1 MSKEIA
7 YTKEGKQII
16 DIYKKMTPWDRVELM
31 EYIAFHVMTGDEYNA
46 FIGSDDNKSDDED
59 FDPISEVINRELEDN
74 MLNAIDDDVITRY
87 ICNNQLIDKVLKKE
101 IDEEAISD
109 ALSKLPSS
117 KLYGV
122 LCKLSI
128 MTNKVEIGQL
138 ELKKF

>member
-16 DIYKKMTPWDRVELM
+16 DIYEKMTPWDRVELM
-31 EYIAFHVMTGDEYNA
+31 EYIAFNVMTGDEYNA

-59 FDPISEVINRELEDN
+59 FDPISEVINQDLEDD
-74 MLNAIDDDVITRY
+74 MLNVIDDDIIVRY
-87 ICNNQLIDKVLKKE
+87 ICNNLLIDKVLKTE
-101 IDEEAISD
+101 TDEEAISY

-128 MTNKVEIGQL
+128 MTNKVEIGKL